1 MSGAGFIL
9 AINMMVAGLLAA
21 AFLMVAVYDKKNDA
35 ARWMA
40 FGFALAMSNFGLEFA
55 IASLGTSRPAVVA
68 SFAALLAAMAV
79 FNAGVARKY
88 EVAVPWRLMGVV
100 FLGSVVTCYLI
111 QDMPRNSFSR
121 MLLYQSPY
129 FLMQAVGVGIVWS
142 AQSRRPLDNLFMAVL
157 SASALQ
163 FLSKAFLFQ
172 IFGGT
177 GATAQDYLKTNYA
190 LFSQSMGTVFAMAI
204 ALLMLVILVRD
215 IFGDITVQSETDALS
230 GLFNRGGFER
240 HAEAA
245 LREVG
250 RNGLPVSLIISDLD
264 HFKGINDTFGHAAG
278 DRVIEAFSGFL
289 KSAAT
294 GNQIA
299 GRIGGEEFALILP
312 GTNLA
317 GARLLAEGA
326 RNALAGL
333 TVADLPDGRRFTAS
347 FGVAELCSGEGI
359 SDLMRRADEA
369 LYDAKRSG
377 RDCVR
382 ISAHARRDLLA
393 AAG

>member
-9 AINMMVAGLLAA
+9 AINMMVAALLAA

-40 FGFALAMSNFGLEFA
+40 FGFALAMSNSGLEFA

-68 SFAALLAAMAV
+68 SFAAFLAAMAV
-79 FNAGVARKY
+79 FNAGIARKY
-88 EVAVPWRLMGVV
+88 EVAVPWRLMSVV
-100 FLGSVVTCYLI
+100 FIVSIATCYLI
-111 QDMPRNSFSR
+111 QDMPRDSFSR
-121 MLLYQSPY
+121 MLLYQLPY
-129 FLMQAVGVGIVWS
+129 FMMQAVGVGIVWS
-142 AQSRRPLDNLFMAVL
+142 AKSRRPLDNLFMAVL

-215 IFGDITVQSETDALS
+215 IFADVTAKSETDALS
-230 GLFNRGGFER
+230 GLLNRGGFER

-245 LREVG
+245 LRDAA
-250 RNGLPVSLIISDLD
+250 RMGLPVTMVISDLD
-264 HFKGINDTFGHAAG
+264 HFKAINDTFGHAAG
-278 DRVIEAFSGFL
+278 DRVIEAFAGFL
-289 KSAAT
+289 RSAT
-294 GNQIA
+294 SGHQIA
-299 GRIGGEEFALILP
+299 GRIGGEEFAIALP
-312 GTNLA
+312 GTNLS
-317 GARLLAEGA
+317 GARLFAEGGRSA
-326 RNALAGL
+326 FAGL
-333 TVADLPDGRRFTAS
+333 PIDGLPDDRRFTAS
-347 FGVAELCSGEGI
+347 FGVAELRSGEGI

-369 LYDAKRSG
+369 LYDAKKGG

-382 ISAHARRDLLA
+382 VFEAQERGLSNV
-393 AAG
+393 AG

>member
-1 MSGAGFIL
+1 
-9 AINMMVAGLLAA
+9 
-21 AFLMVAVYDKKNDA
+21 
-35 ARWMA
+35 
-40 FGFALAMSNFGLEFA
+40 
-55 IASLGTSRPAVVA
+55 
-68 SFAALLAAMAV
+68 MAV

-88 EVAVPWRLMGVV
+88 EAAVPWRLMGVV
-100 FLGSVVTCYLI
+100 FVVSIAACYLI

-121 MLLYQSPY
+121 MLLYQLPY
-129 FLMQAVGVGIVWS
+129 FLMQTVGVGIVWS
-142 AQSRRPLDNLFMAVL
+142 AKSRRPLDNPFMVVL

-172 IFGGT
+172 AFGGT

-190 LFSQSMGTVFAMAI
+190 LFSQSIGTVFAMAI

-215 IFGDITVQSETDALS
+215 IFADVTAKSETDALS
-230 GLFNRGGFER
+230 GLLNRGGFER

-245 LREVG
+245 LRDAA
-250 RNGLPVSLIISDLD
+250 RMGLPLTLVISDLD
-264 HFKGINDTFGHAAG
+264 HFKAINDTFGHAAG
-278 DRVIEAFSGFL
+278 DRVIEAFAGFL
-289 KSAAT
+289 RSAT
-294 GNQIA
+294 SGHQIA
-299 GRIGGEEFALILP
+299 GRIGGEEFAIVLP
-312 GTNLA
+312 GTNLS
-317 GARLLAEGA
+317 GARLFAEGA
-326 RNALAGL
+326 RGAFAALPIEG
-333 TVADLPDGRRFTAS
+333 LPDGRRFTAS